1 MSYSLSNLSR
11 EDILAAIGL
20 QTKRT
25 AADMVVPAL
34 GLFGVGMV
42 VGAGLGLLFAPK
54 AGAQTRE
61 AIGHGV
67 GDVARRVKARLG
79 REHDGLEDEA
89 LDFGDADELGGAENV
104 IPTSSRPRN
113 GSATRTSPSS
123 SSSSGSGTSPS
134 STSTPTTTGPKA

>member
-54 AGAQTRE
+54 TGAQTRE

-67 GDVARRVKARLG
+67 GDVARRVKARLA
-79 REHDGLEDEA
+79 REREELAD
-89 LDFGDADELGGAENV
+89 LDLSEADELGEAENV
-104 IPTSSRPRN
+104 IPTSRPRN
-113 GSATRTSPSS
+113 GSGTRSAST
-123 SSSSGSGTSPS
+123 T
-134 STSTPTTTGPKA
+134 STSTSTSGPKA